1 MTLLRTI
8 VEWLKAY
15 CCDIRLVD
23 DVIVFTFSD
32 VRMRLSVG
40 AFNRAN
46 IVAEV
51 FNLNNTQNGCDDGLE
66 LANVMNRNLNPYTF
80 VWDEGD
86 GTIEAHKDFVI
97 RLNSGLDFI
106 IKVEIYRL
114 YYLCQQVEKV
124 FYMNQV
130 SDFPDD
136 ENWMQFLLSVV
147 DKWVAADLLD
157 INILYLHGFASSGN
171 SGAANDIQDCLPQC
185 NVISPD
191 LPINAVEALEVV
203 QKITKD
209 NRIDLV
215 IGTSMDGV
223 LALFANCDNVIVV
236 NPTLSVSEFELLH
249 RFANSYSQLDSIEFI
264 KSRIT
269 SVNLLA
275 LFGTEDDLV
284 DCKEEFL
291 KISPNIRHFKGGH
304 RLNREAIEEVV
315 VPSILQMV
323 IDMKF
328 AIRLF

>member
-1 MTLLRTI
+1 MTLLKTI

-23 DVIVFTFSD
+23 DVILFTFSN
-32 VRMRLSVG
+32 VRMRLSVD
-40 AFNRAN
+40 AFINQAT

-51 FNLNNTQNGCDDGLE
+51 LDLNNTQDGYDDGLE

-80 VWDEGD
+80 VWDECD
-86 GTIEAHKDFVI
+86 GTIEAHKNFVI
-97 RLNSGLDFI
+97 RINYRLEFV

-114 YYLCQQVEKV
+114 FYLCQQVEKV
-124 FYMNQV
+124 HCMYQV

-157 INILYLHGFASSGN
+157 INILYLSGFASSSN
-171 SGAANDIQDCLPQC
+171 PEAARDIQDCLPQC

-191 LPINAVEALEVV
+191 LPINLAETLDTI
-203 QKITKD
+203 QKITTDKW
-209 NRIDLV
+209 IDIV

-236 NPTLSVSEFELLH
+236 NPTLSVSEFELI
-249 RFANSYSQLDSIEFI
+249 RRIANRNTQLESNEFI
-264 KSRIT
+264 NSRIT

-275 LFGTEDDLV
+275 LFGTDDDLV
-284 DCKEEFL
+284 DCKEDFL
-291 KISPNIRHFKGGH
+291 TISANIRQFKGGH

-323 IDMKF
+323 IDRIF
-328 AIRLF
+328 AI